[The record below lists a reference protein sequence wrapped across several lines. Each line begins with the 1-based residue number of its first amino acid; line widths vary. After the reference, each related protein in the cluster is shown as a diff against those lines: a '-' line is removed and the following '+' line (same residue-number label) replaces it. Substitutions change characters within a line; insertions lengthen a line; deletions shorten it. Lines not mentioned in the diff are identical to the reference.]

1 MLLWCVFLFCL
12 RVGKLLVPLLL
23 GIVTEIH
30 PVRIHPVQFSGRIA
44 IPDCLRRLLI
54 SKLQP
59 LLLPRL
65 FASSSL
71 FLSRISP

>member
-1 MLLWCVFLFCL
+1 MLLWCVLPFCL
-12 RVGKLLVPLLL
+12 RVSHLLVPFLL
-23 GIVTEIH
+23 GIMAEIY
-30 PVRIHPVQFSGRIA
+30 PVRIHPVQFSGRIT

-54 SKLQP
+54 GKLQP

-65 FASSSL
+65 FTSSGL